1 MFYFFFFFFFL
12 PSSKDP
18 SVHVHAGRVIV
29 TNYPNDDTIKISRGL
44 RGTGVFSL
52 SEQTVSLYDPSLC
65 RAYPVHRAGPDH
77 LSIPLSLTEPP
88 PHPRRVIG
96 TRPQPPPLFNTPA
109 PAYSTPATGELPPY
123 IHQRGCIQ
131 PPLTRPPVLLPPTS
145 SSAPLPSSLSL
156 SLSLSLFLSFSFSYR
171 FGAAASFVTSARSP
185 SLALFPFHSVC
196 LRVALSFRVN
206 VNGARRV
213 IHRSNTY
220 SCPRLVHPPEIATK
234 TGPLLLPG
242 VRTGA
247 SPYEAMPENR
257 RHGVGHRSQR
267 DGKCISRVDDWG
279 RSFNRGVAAC
289 GSRPALF
296 HRSRSRREKPW
307 LVRVFRFRGTKL
319 CLCSIW
325 KTVATGN
332 EPFVD
337 CIR

>member
-156 SLSLSLFLSFSFSYR
+156 FLSFSL
-171 FGAAASFVTSARSP
+171 SP
-185 SLALFPFHSVC
+185 SATGLVLLHRSSRVLDLPLSLSFPFTLCVC
-196 LRVALSFRVN
+196 VS
-206 VNGARRV
+206 
-213 IHRSNTY
+213 
-220 SCPRLVHPPEIATK
+220 
-234 TGPLLLPG
+234 
-242 VRTGA
+242 
-247 SPYEAMPENR
+247 
-257 RHGVGHRSQR
+257 
-267 DGKCISRVDDWG
+267 
-279 RSFNRGVAAC
+279 
-289 GSRPALF
+289 
-296 HRSRSRREKPW
+296 RSRSASTSTVHAEWFIDRTRI
-307 LVRVFRFRGTKL
+307 RVPGSFIPPK
-319 CLCSIW
+319 
-325 KTVATGN
+325 
-332 EPFVD
+332 
-337 CIR
+337 

>member
-156 SLSLSLFLSFSFSYR
+156 SLSFSLSLFLLQLPVWCCCIVRHECSISLSRSLSLSLCVFACRALVPRQRQRCTPSDS
-171 FGAAASFVTSARSP
+171 SIEHVFVSPARSSPRNSDKDWP
-185 SLALFPFHSVC
+185 SPLARC
-196 LRVALSFRVN
+196 AD
-206 VNGARRV
+206 
-213 IHRSNTY
+213 RS
-220 SCPRLVHPPEIATK
+220 
-234 TGPLLLPG
+234 
-242 VRTGA
+242 
-247 SPYEAMPENR
+247 
-257 RHGVGHRSQR
+257 
-267 DGKCISRVDDWG
+267 
-279 RSFNRGVAAC
+279 
-289 GSRPALF
+289 
-296 HRSRSRREKPW
+296 
-307 LVRVFRFRGTKL
+307 
-319 CLCSIW
+319 
-325 KTVATGN
+325 
-332 EPFVD
+332 
-337 CIR
+337 

>member
-156 SLSLSLFLSFSFSYR
+156 SHFLSFSL
-171 FGAAASFVTSARSP
+171 SP
-185 SLALFPFHSVC
+185 SATCLVLLHRSSRVLDLPLSLSFPFTLCVC
-196 LRVALSFRVN
+196 VS
-206 VNGARRV
+206 
-213 IHRSNTY
+213 
-220 SCPRLVHPPEIATK
+220 
-234 TGPLLLPG
+234 
-242 VRTGA
+242 
-247 SPYEAMPENR
+247 
-257 RHGVGHRSQR
+257 
-267 DGKCISRVDDWG
+267 
-279 RSFNRGVAAC
+279 
-289 GSRPALF
+289 
-296 HRSRSRREKPW
+296 RSRSAS
-307 LVRVFRFRGTKL
+307 T
-319 CLCSIW
+319 S
-325 KTVATGN
+325 TVHA
-332 EPFVD
+332 E
-337 CIR
+337 